1 MNVLNILYNKKQIYS
16 YLFFLFSK
24 NLKKIISLSLSINK
38 IYRQIQKFISN
49 KIKNKRLYHRINI
62 INIAKFC

>member
-16 YLFFLFSK
+16 YLFFLFLK
-24 NLKKIISLSLSINK
+24 NFKKITSLSLSINK

-49 KIKNKRLYHRINI
+49 KNKNKTLYYRIDI
-62 INIAKFC
+62 IIIAKFC

>member
-16 YLFFLFSK
+16 YLFFLFLK
-24 NLKKIISLSLSINK
+24 NFKKITSLSLSINK

-49 KIKNKRLYHRINI
+49 KIKNKTLYYRIDI
-62 INIAKFC
+62 IIIAKFC